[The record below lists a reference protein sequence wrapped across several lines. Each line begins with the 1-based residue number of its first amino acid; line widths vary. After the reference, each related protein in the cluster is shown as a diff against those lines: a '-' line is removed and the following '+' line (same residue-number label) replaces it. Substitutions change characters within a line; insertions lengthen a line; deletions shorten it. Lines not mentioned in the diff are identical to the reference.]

1 MKRIIAVV
9 ILAVMVAVLGFA
21 GPAQAAEY
29 THYAYLT
36 GYTYWDNTPPGTA
49 AISHPVIHTQAAGT
63 GTFNDPI
70 TLAVGHSMAS
80 GNDVIDIS
88 PGIKFYMVSLQKYF
102 IVEDTCGDGPH
113 PENGPCHTNVDEP
126 GYPQYDMWID
136 GKNAPSD
143 ARARSNWCAEFHT
156 GIHKVIKYPAN
167 NYVVRTGPVMGTTCA
182 KAYGETPIKVS

>member
-1 MKRIIAVV
+1 MVKAFWMLKRRLSKRKFESKAHQLVCLFCVKELNMKRIIAVV

-49 AISHPVIHTQAAGT
+49 AISHPVIHTQAART

-80 GNDVIDIS
+80 GNDVIDIA
-88 PGIKFYMVSLQKYF
+88 PGVKFYMVSLQKYF

-113 PENGPCHTNVDEP
+113 PENGPCHTN
-126 GYPQYDMWID
+126 
-136 GKNAPSD
+136 
-143 ARARSNWCAEFHT
+143 
-156 GIHKVIKYPAN
+156 
-167 NYVVRTGPVMGTTCA
+167 
-182 KAYGETPIKVS
+182 